1 MALVPTN
8 FKAGLE
14 PLNLPSASGA
24 TTANFIML
32 AFQTYALAAQNSMG
46 FPALSMPAWSAGKAQ
61 LQGAMSAPVVSGAM
75 FAMNLTQS
83 INTAWG
89 SIQTQF
95 QPGPIVANPGPLQA
109 SLVQTLSV
117 PNPSAQ
123 IFILGLMNAVHTY
136 CSTSIITGVIPGSPP
151 VPFTGPPV

>member
-1 MALVPTN
+1 
-8 FKAGLE
+8 
-14 PLNLPSASGA
+14 
-24 TTANFIML
+24 
-32 AFQTYALAAQNSMG
+32 
-46 FPALSMPAWSAGKAQ
+46 MPAWSAGKAQ
-61 LQGAMSAPVVSGAM
+61 LQGAMTAPVVSGAM
-75 FAMNLTQS
+75 FAMNLTQA

-95 QPGPIVANPGPLQA
+95 QTGPIVANPGTLQA